1 MVQTPFISSHT
12 SLTNGTVSVLV
23 KSLVF
28 ISQVISA
35 DNNSSKHS
43 PMLSNGKSNS
53 CLAESMLT
61 RENEMN
67 LESECALKNS
77 NSPNG

>member
-1 MVQTPFISSHT
+1 M
-12 SLTNGTVSVLV
+12 TNGTVSVLV

-35 DNNSSKHS
+35 DNNFGKHS
-43 PMLSNGKSNS
+43 PMLSNGKSDS
-53 CLAESMLT
+53 SLAESMLT

-67 LESECALKNS
+67 LESERASKNS